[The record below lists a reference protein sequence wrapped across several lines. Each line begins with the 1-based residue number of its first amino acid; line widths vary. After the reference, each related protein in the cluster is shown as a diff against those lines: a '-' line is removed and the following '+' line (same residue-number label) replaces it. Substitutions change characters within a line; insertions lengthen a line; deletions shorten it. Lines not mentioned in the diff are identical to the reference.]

1 MVKKV
6 VIVGAVALGPKV
18 ACRLR
23 RLDPDVEITVID
35 KDSLISYGGCGIPY
49 YVGGDVAE
57 LEGLYSTIAH
67 AKRDASFFRNIKGFN
82 VLTRTEAIEIKRS
95 EKKVVVRYL
104 DEETEGESRGEKSGE
119 ETNRKGKNRE
129 GELEYDKLVI
139 ATGATPIRPPFPG
152 SDLPKVHVVSNLHHA
167 SAIKTA
173 ISNGAVER
181 AVVIGAGAIGIEM
194 AEALTDLW
202 GIETT
207 VVEMADQVLPQALGK
222 DMARIVEK
230 KLQDRGVKLLLS
242 QKVIRINGDTENGVD
257 SVEIVGQADITDL
270 TQKTAI
276 TDKIEKINIT
286 EKTEKTEITEITE
299 KITLPCDMVILAAG
313 VRPNSELAVAAGLA
327 VGRNRGI
334 LVNRCMQTTDPDIYA
349 GGDCAEFTNLVSGLD
364 CVMPLGSL
372 ANRQGRIIATN
383 INGGNDQFPGSV
395 GTFCIKIFDMGV
407 AKAGLTFA
415 QAKAAG
421 FDPVQAVV
429 AQSDRAHFFPD
440 AEFMFMKLIADRKT
454 RTVLGVEAA
463 GPQGDAVKARVDAV
477 APLLKFGVDVSEIC
491 NLEVSYSPPYASA
504 MDVVNNA
511 GNALDNTL
519 NGNLKS
525 VDTFE
530 FIELLKKGGIT
541 VLDVRSSVQAAPF
554 IGKYPEQWIN
564 IPQDELRRR
573 WEEILEHVPVKMAA
587 DLSSDSSSESESGSN
602 LNLRSNSDLSLDLST
617 NSNLPSNKPLY
628 IICGTGPRSYETQVF
643 LNSKGITNTRNV
655 QGGYAMVLAIHSS
668 LV

>member
-1 MVKKV
+1 MVEKV
-6 VIVGAVALGPKV
+6 LIIGAVALGPKV

-23 RLDPDVEITVID
+23 RINPEVDITVID
-35 KDSLISYGGCGIPY
+35 RDALISYGGCGIPY

-67 AKRDASFFRNIKGFN
+67 AKRDASFFKNIKGFN

-104 DEETEGESRGEKSGE
+104 DD
-119 ETNRKGKNRE
+119 GKE
-129 GELEYDKLVI
+129 GELDYDKLVI
-139 ATGATPIRPPFPG
+139 ATGATPVRPPFPG

-173 ISNGAVER
+173 ISNGEVEN

-207 VVEMADQVLPQALGK
+207 IVEMADQVLPQAIGR

-230 KLQDRGVKLLLS
+230 KLVDHGVKLLLS
-242 QKVIRINGDTENGVD
+242 QKVMRINGDMENGVQ
-257 SVEIVGQADITDL
+257 SVETVDQSSGNA
-270 TQKTAI
+270 TQI
-276 TDKIEKINIT
+276 
-286 EKTEKTEITEITE
+286 
-299 KITLPCDMVILAAG
+299 LPCDMVILAAG
-313 VRPNSELAVAAGLA
+313 VRPNSELAANSGLA
-327 VGRNRGI
+327 VGRNRGV
-334 LVNRCMQTTDPDIYA
+334 LVNKCMQTTDPNIYA

-383 INGGNDQFPGSV
+383 INGGNEQFPGSV
-395 GTFCIKIFDMGV
+395 GSFCIKVFDMGV
-407 AKAGLTFA
+407 ATAGLTSV

-504 MDVVNNA
+504 MDVVNNV
-511 GNALDNTL
+511 GNALDNAL
-519 NGNLKS
+519 NGSLRS
-525 VDTFE
+525 IDTFE
-530 FIELLKKGGIT
+530 FLELLKQGDIK

-554 IGKYPEQWIN
+554 VEKYHGQWIN
-564 IPQDELRRR
+564 IPQDELRSKFAEGIPENISR
-573 WEEILEHVPVKMAA
+573 VVA
-587 DLSSDSSSESESGSN
+587 DGL
-602 LNLRSNSDLSLDLST
+602 
-617 NSNLPSNKPLY
+617 PLY

-643 LNSKGITNTRNV
+643 LNSKGINNTRNV
-655 QGGYAMVLAIHSS
+655 QGGYGMVLAIHPP